1 MNLCQYLRV
10 KSSILA
16 PCAGVERRET
26 NVRPR
31 PAGRRRP
38 TAQTVNR
45 GRIGDRP
52 SRRNETLKATPA
64 EYATRLGG
72 RGRPS
77 TRTSPAHVSSGR
89 RTIRPYSIEER
100 SDRSSSLIGLHLRS
114 LLTLRASLVS
124 RSPDTSPLADSSSPR
139 LIYTPSTRN
148 GITQRESRGLE
159 APRARLAPSPRAA
172 VSRDAA
178 GGGAWGAGARLT
190 AGPPASQQHG

>member
-26 NVRPR
+26 NVRDATGRTATPHGANRQPR
-31 PAGRRRP
+31 PHRRSAIAAKRN
-38 TAQTVNR
+38 VK
-45 GRIGDRP
+45 GDSCRVCDP
-52 SRRNETLKATPA
+52 P
-64 EYATRLGG
+64 
-72 RGRPS
+72 GRPRATEHQDQS
-77 TRTSPAHVSSGR
+77 RAHVSCSHLPIQE
-89 RTIRPYSIEER
+89 IRS
-100 SDRSSSLIGLHLRS
+100 RSSYRSPS

-124 RSPDTSPLADSSSPR
+124 RSPDSSPLTDSSSPR

-148 GITQRESRGLE
+148 GIAERESRGLE